1 MMENNL
7 CEGFS
12 MLQIRLYNKKLTYEE
27 IFVKRKINL
36 FFIFQLLNGQILK
49 GLRFSGFNWYPSSMN
64 THPQ

>member
-12 MLQIRLYNKKLTYEE
+12 KLQIRLYNKKLTYEE

-36 FFIFQLLNGQILK
+36 FFIF
-49 GLRFSGFNWYPSSMN
+49 
-64 THPQ
+64 